1 MPVTTAN
8 GNSAGSAGV
17 GLAASV
23 GDGTPDGDSPGV
35 SPDDGAAPEA
45 DGSGLGFRLMQ
56 PASSTSMATREA
68 PRLAAGICTALS

>member
-1 MPVTTAN
+1 MPVTTAS

-35 SPDDGAAPEA
+35 SPA
-45 DGSGLGFRLMQ
+45 DGVAADADGCGLGFRLMQ
-56 PASSTSMATREA
+56 PASSRSRATREA
-68 PRLAAGICTALS
+68 PRRAAGMCTALS